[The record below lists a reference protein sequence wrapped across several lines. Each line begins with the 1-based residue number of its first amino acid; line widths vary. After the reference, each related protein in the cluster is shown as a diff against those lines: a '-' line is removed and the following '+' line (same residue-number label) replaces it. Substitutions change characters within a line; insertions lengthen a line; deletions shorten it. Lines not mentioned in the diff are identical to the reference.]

1 MKPRQ
6 TQKQRLAKH
15 EVRLA
20 ARKGNVPVEENAQ
33 KEKKGGRGR
42 GRGSKGL
49 RVLGSKGVEVGGDN
63 TSLGSAVVADA
74 AGPVPSPPTETAGF
88 TEGVEAVTLP
98 EEDLEQVRYEIRHDL
113 QKRLDVYLRDRLPD
127 YSRSMLQKL
136 IKAGHALVNTKVG
149 KNSTLLRSGDVVEV
163 TLPHAPP
170 EEAKP
175 EPIPLDIVYED
186 EGFIAVNKQAGL
198 IVHPARGHWTGTLIN
213 ALLWHAQETAGTLS
227 TGSDPWRPGIIHRLD
242 RDTTGLILVAK
253 TDEAH
258 WRLAGQFERRTIK
271 KTYLAIV
278 HGDLPLDAD
287 LIDAPLG
294 VHPKVRE
301 KYAVRPDGRTA
312 QTLYTVRERFD
323 GFCLVELAP
332 RTGRT
337 HQLRVHMAHLGHPMV
352 GDTAYGG
359 QPISLREITGKQ
371 KDDPTPLLE
380 RQALHAFRLQFV
392 HPLKFHRQVL
402 EAPLPPDMVQV
413 IDLLRKYRKV
423 KAR

>member
-1 MKPRQ
+1 M
-6 TQKQRLAKH
+6 
-15 EVRLA
+15 E
-20 ARKGNVPVEENAQ
+20 G
-33 KEKKGGRGR
+33 
-42 GRGSKGL
+42 
-49 RVLGSKGVEVGGDN
+49 EVGG
-63 TSLGSAVVADA
+63 
-74 AGPVPSPPTETAGF
+74 
-88 TEGVEAVTLP
+88 EAVMLP
-98 EEDLEQVRYEIRHDL
+98 EEEVEQVRYEIRHDL

-136 IKAGHALVNTKVG
+136 IKAGNALVNAKVG
-149 KNSTLLRSGDVVEV
+149 KNSTILRCGDVVEV

-170 EEAKP
+170 EEAQP
-175 EPIPLDIVYED
+175 EPIPLDIIYED
-186 EGFIAVNKQAGL
+186 EGFLAVNKQAGL

-242 RDTTGLILVAK
+242 RDTTGLILIAK

-271 KTYLAIV
+271 KTYMAIV
-278 HGDLPLDAD
+278 HGNPTLDAD

-294 VHPKVRE
+294 VHPKFRE
-301 KYAVRPDGRTA
+301 KYAVRPDGRPA

-337 HQLRVHMAHLGHPMV
+337 HQLRVHMAHLGHPII
-352 GDTAYGG
+352 GDTTYGG

-371 KDDPTPLLE
+371 TDDPTPLLE

-402 EAPLPPDMVQV
+402 EAPLPPDMVKMV
-413 IDLLRKYRKV
+413 ELLRKYRKV
-423 KAR
+423 KVR